1 VNNSAYSLRILFFK
15 RVKHFAAEAFAECTL
30 LSQMGNLL
38 FSTFSTFI
46 SFLRTDKLEKVAEC
60 PKKLSDWRTDEKMA
74 DTLSLTAELQFP
86 QERRVR
92 NFCSLVQLPMLIHIK

>member
-1 VNNSAYSLRILFFK
+1 LLPKRLLNVLTCLKWGTYCFLHSA
-15 RVKHFAAEAFAECTL
+15 L
-30 LSQMGNLL
+30 LSV
-38 FSTFSTFI
+38 
-46 SFLRTDKLEKVAEC
+46 LRTDKLEKAAEC